1 MKLDSFLSRKG
12 LNQTSL
18 SVELETTSQNVN
30 RWGRGIG
37 FPGSK
42 ICRKLLL
49 MGMTVEELYEIDYNE
64 MHGLAPVPQA
74 MNEMLN
80 SPVVESPRFLSVV
93 KKAVMDLKDRGLI
106 K

>member
-49 MGMTVEELYEIDYNE
+49 MGMTVEELYEIDYNG
-64 MHGLAPVPQA
+64 MHGLEPVDPSIA
-74 MNEMLN
+74 N
-80 SPVVESPRFLSVV
+80 SPRFLSMV